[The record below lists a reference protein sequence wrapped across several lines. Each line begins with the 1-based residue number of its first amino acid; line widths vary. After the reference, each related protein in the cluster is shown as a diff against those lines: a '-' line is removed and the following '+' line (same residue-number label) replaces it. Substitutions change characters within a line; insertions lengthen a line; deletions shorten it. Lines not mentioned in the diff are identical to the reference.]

1 MGASNYVNANV
12 GLIWKNFIIIG
23 FTNIFLNF
31 KQTIMTNDIPP
42 PVQLMQ
48 MLFGFAASR
57 AIGVSAELRIADL
70 LKDGAKNAEEL
81 ARQTGV
87 HSRSL
92 YRVLRA
98 CASIGVYSEDN
109 EKKFSL
115 TPLAEPL
122 LSDAPGSLRAFA
134 EMITCDWQFQTWA
147 ELPYSVETGKP
158 SFDKVHGKS
167 SFDYFWSNEKAGKVF
182 NDAMTSNSAF
192 SSVAV
197 VNAFDFSS
205 LSKLV
210 DIGGGHGFL
219 LASILAKY
227 GNLKG
232 VLYDTPAIVGQAEK
246 LLKEHGVTDQCETV
260 GGDFFTSVPAGGDA
274 YIMKHIIHDWNDE
287 QCITL
292 LQNCG
297 KAMTDGGKVLVVEMV
312 VPEGNEPS
320 PAKFLDLQMLQY
332 LPGCERTEKEYAELL
347 DKAGLKLTRI
357 IPTMSP
363 FSIIEGESK

>member
-1 MGASNYVNANV
+1 
-12 GLIWKNFIIIG
+12 
-23 FTNIFLNF
+23 
-31 KQTIMTNDIPP
+31 MTLELPP

-70 LKDGAKNAEEL
+70 LKDGSKSAEEL
-81 ARQTGV
+81 AQQTGV
-87 HSRSL
+87 HARSL

-98 CASIGVYSEDN
+98 CASIGVFAEDD

-122 LSDAPGSLRAFA
+122 RSDAPGSLRAFA

-147 ELPYSVETGKP
+147 ELPYSVKTGKP
-158 SFDKVHGKS
+158 SFDKVHGTS

-192 SSVAV
+192 SSMAV
-197 VNAFDFSS
+197 VNAYDFSS
-205 LSKLV
+205 ISKLV
-210 DIGGGHGFL
+210 DVGGGHGFL
-219 LASILAKY
+219 LASVLAKY
-227 GNLKG
+227 DSVKG
-232 VLYDTPAIVGQAEK
+232 VLYDRPAIVAEAAK
-246 LLKEHGVTDQCETV
+246 LLKEHGVSGRCETED
-260 GGDFFTSVPAGGDA
+260 GDFFESVPEDGDA

-287 QCITL
+287 QCVAI
-292 LQNCG
+292 LQNCR
-297 KAMTDGGKVLVVEMV
+297 KAMTGDGKVLVVEMV

-320 PAKFLDLQMLQY
+320 PAKFLDLQMLQF
-332 LPGCERTEKEYAELL
+332 LPGCERTEREYSELF
-347 DKAGLKLTRI
+347 DKAGLKLSRI

-363 FSIIEGESK
+363 FSIIEGVSL